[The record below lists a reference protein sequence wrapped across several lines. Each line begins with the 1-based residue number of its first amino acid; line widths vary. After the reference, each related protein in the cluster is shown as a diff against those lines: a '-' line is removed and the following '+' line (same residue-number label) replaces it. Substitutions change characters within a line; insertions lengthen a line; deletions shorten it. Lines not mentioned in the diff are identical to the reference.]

1 MINTF
6 THDHFCYWIDTMN
19 ISYEEA
25 AELLG
30 VTLSTIENYAY
41 GLVKVSPDHAA
52 ACRLLLKLKT
62 QRVRESL

>member
-6 THDHFCYWIDTMN
+6 THEHFCYWLDTMD
-19 ISYEEA
+19 ISYEAA

-41 GLVKVSPDHAA
+41 GFVKISPDHAA

-62 QRVRESL
+62 QRLNRG